1 MMSENW
7 DLRMSTYYYYVWLHY
22 YCYYCFQ
29 IDFLELRGIG
39 KSAHRGGGWR
49 KCRTSKTH
57 TSHTNYN
64 HKSTKQINGYIFW
77 CGRISRHIE
86 PSKQNW
92 VVVSVLTLADE
103 FISYS
108 LIVFKPFIL
117 GQMWFNVFILD
128 LVKYRTLVST
138 TQYVPSICSSIPM
151 KCNETVINGHF

>member
-117 GQMWFNVFILD
+117 GQMWFNVLYWIWLNTAHWSVLHNMCQAFAHLFQWN
-128 LVKYRTLVST
+128 V
-138 TQYVPSICSSIPM
+138 M
-151 KCNETVINGHF
+151 KL